1 MAVRSRSR
9 RSPAPSRLL
18 VDGRDVAP
26 LLVAGSWPARLRGLL
41 GTTAGGP
48 PYAHGALLL
57 SPGNSVHG
65 WGMRYA
71 LDVAQLDAELVVVR
85 TAVLRRGG
93 LLAARRGVRHVLE
106 AERGAFETWGLR
118 VGSRVGV
125 G

>member
-1 MAVRSRSR
+1 MASR
-9 RSPAPSRLL
+9 RLL

-26 LLVAGSWPARLRGLL
+26 LVVAGSWPARLRGLL
-41 GTTAGGP
+41 GTAPGGP
-48 PYAHGALLL
+48 PFARGALLL

-71 LDVAQLDAELVVVR
+71 LDVAQLDTGFVVVR

-93 LLAARRGVRHVLE
+93 LVGARRGVRHVLE

-118 VGSRVGV
+118 VGSRIGV